1 MLGAAL
7 RSAEASGIYTKERVG
22 FDAATKRKLI
32 EYVDAMLPMD
42 FNEVTNYFVANKW
55 LSLDKAATT
64 KAAQKGMPDPVYK
77 ATRDVEQIGLA
88 AAVTKTYLESV
99 GGGIK
104 QLADNFLRKVEAG
117 ESATIEG
124 MQFAQQ
130 MQGMSRFG
138 GYVLGWDQGYGRAMR
153 TQALRNGGWDMQA
166 DRALSEITD
175 KLGNIGQYEDK
186 FQEIAQKMGD
196 PSTRIDGINE
206 LINLAKRVQ
215 FLDNPTDIIK
225 VSAGMHIAGNAWN
238 EIFINGLLSAPA
250 TFATN
255 AAGMAWTAIR
265 PMLQLGAAKAYA
277 MTGLAGARVAEEV
290 AAEASASLAAMYAGF
305 NDATRLG
312 WHAFS
317 TERTLYQAGAKDGM
331 ERFGISAK
339 AVIDVYDGM
348 GKEAPDALVD
358 TVHRIGQFVRLPS
371 RALLGTDEMAKH
383 LAIRGEIAA
392 QAVKRAF
399 KEGVDIGD
407 KAALDAYIKTEMD
420 HAFSLHKPE
429 LWEKYK
435 IKSAYSLE
443 NPVLK
448 EADRATFQEPN
459 ALAQSVNG
467 LLMKA
472 PYLRPFVP
480 FVRTPLNIL
489 KQGFVESTGF
499 GALMNAAKIAGDAR
513 LNPTVMKTQIIQKLL
528 EDPGETFR
536 VSGQIALMSAIA
548 GTFYMGATNGTIV
561 GGGPGRWAQGGKDA
575 PAQKAWEAM
584 INEQGK
590 TPYSI
595 NLGDG
600 TSIPFSRLPE
610 PMAGMMRMFADMGM
624 FSSYVSMESQEE
636 WLAAMAGIM
645 VSGLYQASFLKG
657 INDIV
662 DLVGNPNTTMGVK
675 GGKAIQN
682 WMATQTPFGGLLSY
696 VDQASDPFKHA
707 YQGATLGEVWKVHE
721 DAFGTGIF
729 AKIADRIPGF
739 NGTPVMIDQITGR
752 PVPTF
757 PGGGPGGLNPAQ
769 LAIPVLP
776 RGFQGADAA
785 WAAIFKIKGS
795 YVEKTPNG
803 RLGYKL
809 SNAEQQELNKR
820 MAATVINGKTLE
832 QAVLEYYNRPDVQQY
847 VNKKGAAFMDVRT
860 GIEAGLDRII
870 SDYFDAALMRYGA
883 EVPSIGRRQILAEG
897 AKRAAMGNDLSTATQ
912 MRSEIDA
919 LFDEARLRGVF

>member
-1 MLGAAL
+1 
-7 RSAEASGIYTKERVG
+7 
-22 FDAATKRKLI
+22 
-32 EYVDAMLPMD
+32 
-42 FNEVTNYFVANKW
+42 
-55 LSLDKAATT
+55 
-64 KAAQKGMPDPVYK
+64 
-77 ATRDVEQIGLA
+77 
-88 AAVTKTYLESV
+88 
-99 GGGIK
+99 
-104 QLADNFLRKVEAG
+104 
-117 ESATIEG
+117 
-124 MQFAQQ
+124 
-130 MQGMSRFG
+130 
-138 GYVLGWDQGYGRAMR
+138 
-153 TQALRNGGWDMQA
+153 
-166 DRALSEITD
+166 
-175 KLGNIGQYEDK
+175 
-186 FQEIAQKMGD
+186 
-196 PSTRIDGINE
+196 
-206 LINLAKRVQ
+206 
-215 FLDNPTDIIK
+215 
-225 VSAGMHIAGNAWN
+225 
-238 EIFINGLLSAPA
+238 
-250 TFATN
+250 
-255 AAGMAWTAIR
+255 
-265 PMLQLGAAKAYA
+265 
-277 MTGLAGARVAEEV
+277 
-290 AAEASASLAAMYAGF
+290 
-305 NDATRLG
+305 
-312 WHAFS
+312 
-317 TERTLYQAGAKDGM
+317 
-331 ERFGISAK
+331 
-339 AVIDVYDGM
+339 
-348 GKEAPDALVD
+348 
-358 TVHRIGQFVRLPS
+358 
-371 RALLGTDEMAKH
+371 
-383 LAIRGEIAA
+383 
-392 QAVKRAF
+392 
-399 KEGVDIGD
+399 
-407 KAALDAYIKTEMD
+407 
-420 HAFSLHKPE
+420 
-429 LWEKYK
+429 
-435 IKSAYSLE
+435 
-443 NPVLK
+443 
-448 EADRATFQEPN
+448 
-459 ALAQSVNG
+459 
-467 LLMKA
+467 
-472 PYLRPFVP
+472 
-480 FVRTPLNIL
+480 
-489 KQGFVESTGF
+489 
-499 GALMNAAKIAGDAR
+499 
-513 LNPTVMKTQIIQKLL
+513 
-528 EDPGETFR
+528 
-536 VSGQIALMSAIA
+536 
-548 GTFYMGATNGTIV
+548 
-561 GGGPGRWAQGGKDA
+561 
-575 PAQKAWEAM
+575 
-584 INEQGK
+584 
-590 TPYSI
+590 
-595 NLGDG
+595 
-600 TSIPFSRLPE
+600 
-610 PMAGMMRMFADMGM
+610 MAGMMRMFADMGM

-696 VDQASDPFKHA
+696 VDQVSDPFKHA